1 MSNQTEHKQMHFY
14 ITYLKK
20 QKEEEEEE
28 SNYMKEYKEGVEI
41 DLEDE

>member
-1 MSNQTEHKQMHFY
+1 MSNQTERKQMHFY

-20 QKEEEEEE
+20 QKEEEEE